1 MNFSEKIV
9 LGLGGTVDYEVRWA
23 PIEIENIA
31 RELGILVPDLM
42 DVAEVSSERE
52 LLISLLNFVQAG
64 IGGERYVTDPA
75 IIHSIADRVPFRVTL
90 GGTPVRAALAMAIRG
105 VESTVHLVSTNDETR
120 AMLPAG
126 TQILSSAKEDS
137 LFPHLIFQ
145 YPANSRIDLLDG
157 KVVSPRA
164 NRLIYTHDPPN
175 EKLLLADGLS
185 RALSKCS
192 LFLISGLNIFQSERL
207 LLERLGELT
216 LSCARLPGDAVVVYE
231 DAGFHLPEQSQIV
244 RDTLLPYIQVYS
256 LNEDEAQLYV
266 GRSVD
271 LTEASDVALMIRQL
285 RDTIPASNLLV
296 HTHLWS
302 VLVGHDSA
310 RFAGPL
316 VAAVQMASARYIFGD
331 SLTIDQYNSVPSFPY
346 NPSALA
352 IEKAVK
358 SDAGVP
364 CVFSPGFSL
373 ETEAPTTIGL
383 GDSFIG
389 GFIAE
394 LALQDERESG

>member
-1 MNFSEKIV
+1 MFS
-9 LGLGGTVDYEVRWA
+9 
-23 PIEIENIA
+23 
-31 RELGILVPDLM
+31 
-42 DVAEVSSERE
+42 
-52 LLISLLNFVQAG
+52 
-64 IGGERYVTDPA
+64 
-75 IIHSIADRVPFRVTL
+75 
-90 GGTPVRAALAMAIRG
+90 
-105 VESTVHLVSTNDETR
+105 
-120 AMLPAG
+120 
-126 TQILSSAKEDS
+126 
-137 LFPHLIFQ
+137 FP
-145 YPANSRIDLLDG
+145 
-157 KVVSPRA
+157 
-164 NRLIYTHDPPN
+164 
-175 EKLLLADGLS
+175 
-185 RALSKCS
+185 
-192 LFLISGLNIFQSERL
+192 NIFQSERL

-302 VLVGHDSA
+302 VLVGHDSV